1 MRLLDFIDDN
11 LAHLRGLMFLSLYVP
26 LLSNLPAVWDVFI
39 YGINAMECPELPFV
53 TDEERELYEVSFAC
67 ALLSGMR

>member
-1 MRLLDFIDDN
+1 
-11 LAHLRGLMFLSLYVP
+11 MFLSLYVP